1 MVQTCLIINF
11 DIENTLLG
19 TLENPMTEETTERS
33 KMVTEILQ
41 GSNTII
47 IAVTV
52 SIIAILVAVIA
63 LGVYVL
69 YRRSRPSGEI
79 KKVLVHND
87 MNDPN
92 PSTSQPAADGRVTLS
107 KLKAHFSKSKLNESE
122 SESVEQPGLGVTNPV
137 YQDDRNRGVIMEEAA
152 IQQPNANGFD
162 I

>member
-1 MVQTCLIINF
+1 MIVNF
-11 DIENTLLG
+11 DIETIVSG
-19 TLENPMTEETTERS
+19 KWETPMTEDTTEKS
-33 KMVTEILQ
+33 KMVPEILQ

-63 LGVYVL
+63 LGIYVL

-107 KLKAHFSKSKLNESE
+107 KLKAHFSKSKLNDTESE
-122 SESVEQPGLGVTNPV
+122 PVEQPGLGVTNPV